1 VRELEGKCVVITG
14 GSSGIGAA
22 TAHAF
27 AKRGATLA
35 LIARSP
41 SGLEKVARA
50 VRAEGAEAH
59 VLVADV
65 ADRAQAAQAIAAAAH
80 AMGRID
86 ILVSNAAAAVYGPFT
101 EIAAD
106 DFDRTVAITFTGAV
120 NVIRAALL
128 ELERAH
134 GTLIAV
140 GSTVARTPT
149 PMQSPY
155 SAAKG
160 ALRGFLGALRVELK
174 AQRSSIKVCMVH
186 PAPIDTPF
194 WAHATSTRKTSPKPL
209 RSAYAPETV
218 AEAIL
223 ATARKPRREV
233 SVGGSG
239 LGMNLLGTLAR
250 PLADLALASYGI
262 RGQRD
267 DRPAPTPGSLWQ
279 PSGTGATTAGYRGR
293 RSVFTALRLGRKPP
307 L

>member
-1 VRELEGKCVVITG
+1 MITG
-14 GSSGIGAA
+14 ASSGIGAA
-22 TAHAF
+22 AAIAF
-27 AKRGATLA
+27 AREGATLA
-35 LIARSP
+35 LIARSEP
-41 SGLEKVARA
+41 GLEEVARRARAHGHA
-50 VRAEGAEAH
+50 VHTLA
-59 VLVADV
+59 ADL
-65 ADRAQAAQAIAAAAH
+65 ADRAQAEHAIAAASDVL
-80 AMGRID
+80 GGID

-101 EIAAD
+101 EISPD

-120 NVIRAALL
+120 NVIRAALP
-128 ELERAH
+128 ELQRSAS

-174 AQRSSIKVCMVH
+174 AQRSSIEVCMIL

-194 WAHATSTRKTSPKPL
+194 WAHATSTRPTSPKPL

-218 AEAIL
+218 AEAIVE
-223 ATARKPRREV
+223 TARKPRREV
-233 SVGGSG
+233 TVGASG
-239 LGMNLLGTLAR
+239 LGMNVLWTLAR
-250 PLADLALASYGI
+250 PVAELALATYGI

-267 DRPAPTPGSLWQ
+267 DRPAPRPGALWQ
-279 PSGTGATTAGYRGR
+279 ASGTGATRAGYSGR
-293 RSVFTALRLGRKPP
+293 RSVFTALRLRRKPP